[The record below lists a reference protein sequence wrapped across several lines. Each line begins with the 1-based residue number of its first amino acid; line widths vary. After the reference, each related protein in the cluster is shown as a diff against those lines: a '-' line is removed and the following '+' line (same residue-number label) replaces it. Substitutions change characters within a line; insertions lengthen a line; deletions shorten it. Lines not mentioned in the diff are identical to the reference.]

1 MADIM
6 KNNAEQL
13 QTVLLTKNY
22 NDNLKRVMFCQAMI
36 ESNYGQSAIAK
47 SFDWN
52 WFGLNWYANDK
63 YIICKSHSKS
73 STTQWNNGKYYN
85 TVEEFCIFESL
96 SQAVDCLYSWYDRLY
111 YAGVKD
117 KTKSVEEI
125 IDIISKHYATSPTY
139 ASSLKDIYKRFCL
152 GENGM
157 GELLFNLTKSEP
169 KNKTVKQIILNFNEK
184 GIYKDTQV
192 IYND

>member
-1 MADIM
+1 MADIIYS
-6 KNNAEQL
+6 NAEQV

-22 NDNLKRVMFCQAMI
+22 NDNLKRVMFCQAML

-52 WFGLNWYANDK
+52 WFGLNWYANDP

-73 STTQWNNGKYYN
+73 STTQWYNGQYYN
-85 TVEEFCIFESL
+85 TVEEFCIFESM
-96 SQAVDCLYSWYDRLY
+96 SQAVDCLYRWYDRPY

-117 KTKSVEEI
+117 PTKSVDEI

-139 ASSLKDIYKRFCL
+139 ASSLKDIYRRFCA
-152 GENGM
+152 GESGM
-157 GELLFNLTKSEP
+157 DKLLFNLTKSEP
-169 KNKTVKQIILNFNEK
+169 TNKTVKQIILNFDEK